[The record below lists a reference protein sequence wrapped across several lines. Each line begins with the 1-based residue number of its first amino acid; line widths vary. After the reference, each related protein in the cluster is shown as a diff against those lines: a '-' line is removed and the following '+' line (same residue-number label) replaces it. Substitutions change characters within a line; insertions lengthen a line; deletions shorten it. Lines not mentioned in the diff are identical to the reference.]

1 MKKHPVL
8 FSFLMILLIVGA
20 LSAAVIGWIA
30 WSRGSLM
37 ISLKDQVALL
47 EIKGMISEGKS
58 VTDLVARYGEDTN
71 IKAIILEIDSPG
83 GGVAPSQE
91 IFTEVTRAREQKPVV
106 AYLGNV
112 AASGGYY
119 VAAGA
124 DKIVASPGTITGS
137 IGVLFQLS
145 NFEELLR
152 KIGVDFSTLKAGK
165 FKDVG
170 SPYRAMSQE
179 ERELMENV
187 LLNVHE
193 QFIQDVARGRGISLD
208 QVRSVADG
216 RIMTGL
222 QAADAGLVDELGNFQ
237 DALRITKDLA
247 GIRGEIS
254 IVRPVRKRQS
264 LLSFLMDELLDAFV
278 RRLNAYTPQ
287 LTAFFRI

>member
-91 IFTEVTRAREQKPVV
+91 IFTEVSRAREQKPVV

-208 QVRSVADG
+208 QVRAVADG

-247 GIRGEIS
+247 GIRGEVS
-254 IVRPVRKRQS
+254 IVRPVPKRQS

-287 LTAFFRI
+287 LTAFFRV